1 MSFEWRIKHYD
12 TVQSTQ
18 DTIKELLSIE
28 GEGLVISAA
37 QQLKGRGRHNRVWES
52 SNVNLSF
59 SFILKPNIDLSH
71 IGYLSLITGLAVYHE
86 ISDRIKSPDLLKLKW
101 PNDIIYDGRK
111 LCGILIEKEDDY
123 FVIGIGVN
131 TGSAPIEQSIHLS
144 EISRK
149 NISNEE
155 ILRGILS
162 YQKQYYQMLLSQKY
176 SDLVDDWKKCA
187 HDVGQTLSVKVGTTH
202 FNGTFHDLDEFGN
215 LLLKLDQGNIKRIT
229 AGDVYLGA

>member
-59 SFILKPNIDLSH
+59 SFLLKPNIDLSH
-71 IGYLSLITGLAVYHE
+71 IGYLSIITGLAVYHE
-86 ISDRIKSPDLLKLKW
+86 ISHRIKSPDLLKLKW

-123 FVIGIGVN
+123 FVIGLFEN
-131 TGSAPIEQSIHLS
+131 KNKLECSIDNL
-144 EISRK
+144 ENCK
-149 NISNEE
+149 N
-155 ILRGILS
+155 L
-162 YQKQYYQMLLSQKY
+162 
-176 SDLVDDWKKCA
+176 
-187 HDVGQTLSVKVGTTH
+187 
-202 FNGTFHDLDEFGN
+202 
-215 LLLKLDQGNIKRIT
+215 
-229 AGDVYLGA
+229 